1 MLDNFLAIHS
11 APKIR
16 SLQQI
21 QINNSKKTQ
30 TSKKQDFFRSRG
42 KGNLSPLRA
51 FSVNQTDQGSQKKDI
66 VHEQNYFIKSKD
78 LDNSFEIKAQP
89 ERDQSISSA
98 NEIQSS
104 LQTKKTRSLLYIKSS
119 NTQRLKSNLKKFNFN
134 REQNIP
140 SFPSFNA
147 FPRLEQG
154 SNQKIKSSINLESS
168 SNKKLENTTTSS
180 YFMNFPSQK
189 SAQRDQSPISKIK
202 EKVQSYTFLQD
213 EKNQML
219 MTQILFRKPKLTNKY
234 YQIKP
239 PKTPQTQIT
248 AFDLSIDKRNKT
260 SIGFQLNQKQNQDF
274 KPQIKILDE
283 NSKDDQNKSVSP
295 AREQFTN
302 LPQPVSA
309 ESWAVLNAKNGQLL
323 FGNNHFIIRQMA
335 SLTKIMTLY
344 VSLKVIQALDIS
356 PFRTYVE
363 VSKKAASMNGTSA
376 RLLEGDRLSLWDLMH
391 GMMLPSGNDAATA
404 LAENLGVFLY
414 YQSEE
419 YKYQYQ
425 QNPQQ
430 FQNEKFR
437 VKNSQGYFI
446 NQMNKYA
453 HNLQLNNTHFANPTG
468 LVNNFNR
475 STAADLAKLS
485 YHLINEEQVKKIVE
499 CKYHFAQIYMNNNKK
514 RSVIFQNTNKLLSHG
529 YSGLK
534 TGITNAAGPCLSAW
548 YKDNQV
554 NLIIIL
560 LNSSS
565 MEQRWLDTQN
575 LVSWVI
581 NQQQSSNI
589 YFSQL
594 P

>member
-1 MLDNFLAIHS
+1 MSDNFLAIHS
-11 APKIR
+11 APKIM

-30 TSKKQDFFRSRG
+30 TPKKKDFFRNRG

-51 FSVNQTDQGSQKKDI
+51 FSVNQTQQTSQKKEI

-78 LDNSFEIKAQP
+78 LDNSFEIKGQS
-89 ERDQSISSA
+89 ERDQSVSSV

-104 LQTKKTRSLLYIKSS
+104 LQQKKTRSLLYIKSS
-119 NTQRLKSNLKKFNFN
+119 NTQRLQQNLKKFNFN
-134 REQNIP
+134 TEQNIT

-147 FPRLEQG
+147 FPKLDQV

-168 SNKKLENTTTSS
+168 NNKKIESTTS

-189 SAQRDQSPISKIK
+189 SVQRDQSPILKSKQ
-202 EKVQSYTFLQD
+202 KVKSYTFMQD

-239 PKTPQTQIT
+239 PNTPQIK

-260 SIGFQLNQKQNQDF
+260 SIGFQSNQKQNQIF
-274 KPQIKILDE
+274 KPQIQILDE
-283 NSKDDQNKSVSP
+283 NSKDECENMSP
-295 AREQFTN
+295 VRDYFTK
-302 LPQPVSA
+302 LPQSVSA
-309 ESWAVLNAKNGQLL
+309 ESWAVLNANNGQIL

-376 RLLEGDRLSLWDLMH
+376 RLIEGDRLSLWDLMH

-419 YKYQYQ
+419 YKLQYQ

-485 YHLINEEQVKKIVE
+485 YHLIKEEQVKKIVE

-514 RSVIFQNTNKLLSHG
+514 RSVIFENTNKLLSHG

-534 TGITNAAGPCLSAW
+534 TGITTAAGPCLSAW
-548 YKDNQV
+548 YKDDQV

-565 MEQRWLDTQN
+565 MEQRWVDTQN
-575 LVSWVI
+575 LVSCVI
-581 NQQQSSNI
+581 NQQQNSNVHS
-589 YFSQL
+589 SQL

>member
-1 MLDNFLAIHS
+1 MSDNFLSIHS

-30 TSKKQDFFRSRG
+30 TPKKQDFFRSRG

-51 FSVNQTDQGSQKKDI
+51 FSVNQTQQDSAKKDNPP
-66 VHEQNYFIKSKD
+66 EQNYFIKSKD
-78 LDNSFEIKAQP
+78 LDNSFETKVQP
-89 ERDQSISSA
+89 ERDKSVSSV
-98 NEIQSS
+98 NDIQQQ

-119 NTQRLKSNLKKFNFN
+119 NTQRLQQNLKKFNFN
-134 REQNIP
+134 TEQNIT

-147 FPRLEQG
+147 FPPLEQV

-168 SNKKLENTTTSS
+168 SNKKLESTTS

-189 SAQRDQSPISKIK
+189 SVQRDQSPILKSK
-202 EKVQSYTFLQD
+202 EKVKSYTFLQD

-239 PKTPQTQIT
+239 PKTPQIKT
-248 AFDLSIDKRNKT
+248 FDLSIDKRNKT
-260 SIGFQLNQKQNQDF
+260 SIGFQFHQKQHQDF
-274 KPQIKILDE
+274 KPQIKISDE
-283 NSKDDQNKSVSP
+283 SSKDDQNESVSP
-295 AREQFTN
+295 EREYFSN
-302 LPQPVSA
+302 LHQPVSA
-309 ESWAVLNAKNGQLL
+309 ESWAVLNANNGQLL

-419 YKYQYQ
+419 YKLQYQ

-485 YHLINEEQVKKIVE
+485 YHLVKEEQVKKIVE
-499 CKYHFAQIYMNNNKK
+499 CKYHFASIYMNNNKK
-514 RSVIFQNTNKLLSHG
+514 RSVIFENTNKLLSHG

-534 TGITNAAGPCLSAW
+534 TGITTAAGPCLSAW
-548 YKDNQV
+548 YKDDQV

-575 LVSWVI
+575 LVSWMK
-581 NQQQSSNI
+581 NQQQNSNVYSCQI
-589 YFSQL
+589 